1 MINVQQITSTLSQ
14 LSDQALQQYAQ
25 MHQEDPYTFALAVG
39 ESTRRKDLR
48 NAAGARP
55 AEQGQGTVAEEALG
69 EMAPAPQAGLMAAA
83 DQQLPQLQTF
93 ADGGATDP
101 YALPEL
107 ERDPRIAAMVAGR
120 ERAPTE
126 EELRFFPGLWQKLLS
141 AREELLFGD
150 REKLDRQGLT
160 GGPATGGA
168 LAEPA
173 PQTNPNYGN
182 EGARTPNWG
191 PLSPAAAK
199 PAAGLSGAADA
210 VLPQRAPTAR
220 RDNAGPGGGSMSLS
234 TSTRSGLAAG
244 AAANGT
250 GSGTD
255 EMGLNFADMETA
267 SRKRVDALTAAQ
279 KAAGQKELADTQ
291 ADQEKRGVYGKD
303 RETRIKA
310 EQDALG
316 GQKEQAKKM
325 ALLQAGLAI
334 LSADPSKG
342 AWSAIGTGALQGLG
356 AYKGDV
362 AELDKK
368 RSALIDKLDQID
380 DLRRQEATAD
390 AKDLRAIKAKI
401 AQAEVDGA
409 KMMAE
414 IGVKID
420 LDVKPKAQMEVFK
433 EVQANRRSAQDNA
446 TRIATTKMTVG
457 AARAGARNQ
466 QDEIIRN
473 IMRDPAYAAAYGVYA
488 GGKQKPVDLMDGFND
503 WVSKNPGAAMLPPQK
518 QVQTYLAIKNSM
530 GAAGRVQQT
539 DAPAG
544 PLMPR

>member
-93 ADGGATDP
+93 ADGGGVSG
-101 YALPEL
+101 LEWLL
-107 ERDPRIAAMVAGR
+107 ERNAKGRDMRNSPNAMDWLDDAGLDEWYASQR
-120 ERAPTE
+120 ARGNNPVSSPYPKAPTDTGDDAA
-126 EELRFFPGLWQKLLS
+126 RKALLH
-141 AREELLFGD
+141 
-150 REKLDRQGLT
+150 
-160 GGPATGGA
+160 
-168 LAEPA
+168 PA
-173 PQTNPNYGN
+173 P
-182 EGARTPNWG
+182 EATPV
-191 PLSPAAAK
+191 PAAAK
-199 PAAGLSGAADA
+199 PAAGLSEAADA
-210 VLPQRAPTAR
+210 VLPQRDPPAR

-279 KAAGQKELADTQ
+279 KTAGQKELADTQ

-303 RETRIKA
+303 REARIKA

-316 GQKEQAKKM
+316 GQKEQSKKM

-390 AKDLRAIKAKI
+390 AKELRAIKAKI